1 MNKKYTIIISIVLS
15 IGVWIFWGVK
25 LYNNKSEN
33 SSLQRIL
40 NIYESGDVFKST
52 AELIKFIDKN
62 PKSYKALT
70 FLGRVYL
77 ELGKDSLATINF
89 NKALELNRENERAL
103 IGLGIVKSNNG
114 ECTAAEEYYNKALKI
129 NPNSIEAQL
138 SLNTIKIKKGDYET
152 AISNSQSI
160 LEKVDEGENKIQ
172 LLANLLFA
180 YHLSNQIVPRDSVR
194 NILESY
200 NYLDVY
206 LIDMME
212 DGTIDQDNYFSCKE

>member
-1 MNKKYTIIISIVLS
+1 
-15 IGVWIFWGVK
+15 
-25 LYNNKSEN
+25 
-33 SSLQRIL
+33 
-40 NIYESGDVFKST
+40 
-52 AELIKFIDKN
+52 
-62 PKSYKALT
+62 
-70 FLGRVYL
+70 
-77 ELGKDSLATINF
+77 
-89 NKALELNRENERAL
+89 L

-114 ECTAAEEYYNKALKI
+114 ECTAAEEYYNKALMI
-129 NPNSIEAQL
+129 NPNSIDAQL

-160 LEKVDEGENKIQ
+160 LEKVDEGENKVQ